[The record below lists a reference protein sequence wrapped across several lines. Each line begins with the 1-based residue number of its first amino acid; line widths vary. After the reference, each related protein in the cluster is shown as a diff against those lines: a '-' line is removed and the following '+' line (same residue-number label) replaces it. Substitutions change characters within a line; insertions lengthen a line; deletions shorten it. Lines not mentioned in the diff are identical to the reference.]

1 MVRPVYI
8 LTNSVQGFTFSF
20 HPGQHLLSLSLGTAI
35 LTVMKLYLTMV
46 LMFIFQ
52 IIIKTDFFFIC
63 QIAIYM

>member
-1 MVRPVYI
+1 MVRPVDTF
-8 LTNSVQGFTFSF
+8 TNSVQGFTFSF
-20 HPGQHLLSLSLGTAI
+20 HTYQHLLSLFLGTAI

-52 IIIKTDFFFIC
+52 IIIKTDFFSTC